1 MNNSKQKQP
10 SRCVLEEKYSENMQQ
25 IYRRTPMWKCD
36 SIKLLCNF
44 IEITLQHGCSHANL
58 RHVFRATFTRNTSGE
73 LRLSKLTKLW
83 WLLVEMWYHL
93 AVLRNLVPFI
103 QFKMWEAPIEEC
115 YFKSSCRLKDS
126 NFIKSNTSPW
136 VFFSFFKL
144 CKCTTHHPLS
154 FGLELIQL
162 DQYHLNQL

>member
-1 MNNSKQKQP
+1 MCSWGKVFWKHAVN
-10 SRCVLEEKYSENMQQ
+10 LEENTHVQVWFNKVALQLYWNHTSAWLFSCKFAA
-25 IYRRTPMWKCD
+25 YLRT
-36 SIKLLCNF
+36 
-44 IEITLQHGCSHANL
+44 
-58 RHVFRATFTRNTSGE
+58 TFTRNTSGE

-93 AVLRNLVPFI
+93 AVLRDLVPFI
-103 QFKMWEAPIEEC
+103 LSKMWEAPIEEC
-115 YFKSSCRLKDS
+115 YFKSSCRLKGS
-126 NFIKSNTSPW
+126 KFIKSNTPPW